1 MYYTYMWASQVA
13 LVVNTLPVD
22 AEDTRDV
29 GLISGLGRFPR
40 GRGCNLPQYS
50 CLEDPMD
57 RGAWRA
63 MVHRVAELDTTEKL
77 NDNRD
82 RIDQGVLL
90 PGGGV
95 EVCSGRGSTLNRA
108 ALGEPV

>member
-1 MYYTYMWASQVA
+1 MILNLPGVSYVILHVRVSQVA

-57 RGAWRA
+57 RGAWQA
-63 MVHRVAELDTTEKL
+63 IVHRVTKSWIQLK
-77 NDNRD
+77 
-82 RIDQGVLL
+82 
-90 PGGGV
+90 
-95 EVCSGRGSTLNRA
+95 
-108 ALGEPV
+108 